1 MDFDALYIYGTNDTR
16 LGFQLFGQAGEP
28 RADVFNKWGFWWPL
42 FLTEQEANAVDPDGE
57 SIVFTYRE
65 YVYSDYAETIGLGTA
80 GNSVPFYM
88 PAYAFPGANHEFF
101 NYMLDNVPPIP
112 GGYAGHAPQGVL
124 NYDPRNAV
132 PGQNYKWLPQM
143 TNEYDMGWPDGF
155 GFIYTPASRVGNNE
169 DWILEFGGGDPNAQ
183 VAQWQ
188 LNRPPGDPLHV
199 PARGGLPGGGA
210 LFQNQP
216 IGVQK
221 GKTFKLQMDEPVPSF
236 VAPVIDNHML
246 GFGLDFVGGLHPF
259 RTIREARWFF
269 GLQAIWMGH
278 IRSSGNFDEQIA
290 RRPRW
295 NRSHCQPATNEG
307 DFRVGCW
314 LGPLPDEG
322 NPMRPRLIVRDPD
335 RPVPGAPNGIPI
347 INEDMFPEGIGPDHE
362 LRLNFPEY
370 LGMNASSLEE
380 VEANIDRQLSP
391 PRFARYWAEDIED
404 AHQQAVE
411 RERIVSL
418 LNSAVIPN
426 YVIGDGYSRRGF
438 NPSIWP
444 GGLNYGSWATYQQW
458 VLTMAE
464 AAWDGPRPRLAPG
477 INYDTVIKWESPY
490 SGSRSRLPTPEEVEA
505 EKNELV
511 YAGVNSAD
519 AEIRAH
525 SWRFFPKKA
534 QCFRL
539 RGSTL
544 GPESG
549 KIMLDQSLNAIK
561 TAEFTAAW
569 WTVPP
574 GYGIDFKRGHGN
586 WVWDPNL
593 PFPSL
598 DCSPRPCR
606 WKPGFGMGPWQP
618 WEEAGEAAPT
628 GWPVTPLRGNFD
640 NVKFTKGQPQYI
652 WGPNKDWQF
661 EFNVPF
667 DELGE
672 MIAGAMTQTVFLGE
686 GETNPGLDF
695 PKRLGQI

>member
-1 MDFDALYIYGTNDTR
+1 
-16 LGFQLFGQAGEP
+16 
-28 RADVFNKWGFWWPL
+28 
-42 FLTEQEANAVDPDGE
+42 
-57 SIVFTYRE
+57 
-65 YVYSDYAETIGLGTA
+65 
-80 GNSVPFYM
+80 
-88 PAYAFPGANHEFF
+88 
-101 NYMLDNVPPIP
+101 
-112 GGYAGHAPQGVL
+112 
-124 NYDPRNAV
+124 
-132 PGQNYKWLPQM
+132 
-143 TNEYDMGWPDGF
+143 
-155 GFIYTPASRVGNNE
+155 
-169 DWILEFGGGDPNAQ
+169 
-183 VAQWQ
+183 
-188 LNRPPGDPLHV
+188 
-199 PARGGLPGGGA
+199 
-210 LFQNQP
+210 
-216 IGVQK
+216 
-221 GKTFKLQMDEPVPSF
+221 
-236 VAPVIDNHML
+236 
-246 GFGLDFVGGLHPF
+246 
-259 RTIREARWFF
+259 
-269 GLQAIWMGH
+269 
-278 IRSSGNFDEQIA
+278 
-290 RRPRW
+290 
-295 NRSHCQPATNEG
+295 
-307 DFRVGCW
+307 
-314 LGPLPDEG
+314 
-322 NPMRPRLIVRDPD
+322 
-335 RPVPGAPNGIPI
+335 
-347 INEDMFPEGIGPDHE
+347 
-362 LRLNFPEY
+362 
-370 LGMNASSLEE
+370 
-380 VEANIDRQLSP
+380 
-391 PRFARYWAEDIED
+391 
-404 AHQQAVE
+404 
-411 RERIVSL
+411 
-418 LNSAVIPN
+418 
-426 YVIGDGYSRRGF
+426 
-438 NPSIWP
+438 
-444 GGLNYGSWATYQQW
+444 
-458 VLTMAE
+458 MAE

-672 MIAGAMTQTVFLGE
+672 MIAGALTQTVFLGE

>member
-1 MDFDALYIYGTNDTR
+1 MDFNALYIYGTNDTR
-16 LGFQLFGQAGEP
+16 WGFQLLGQAGAP
-28 RADVFNKWGFWWPL
+28 REDVFNKWGFWWPL
-42 FLTEQEANAVDPDGE
+42 FLSEEEANAVDPDNE
-57 SIVFTYRE
+57 SIAFTYRE

-80 GNSVPFYM
+80 GESVPFYM
-88 PAYAFPGANHEFF
+88 PAYAFAEPNSELF

-112 GGYAGHAPQGVL
+112 GGYAGHTPIGAA

-155 GFIYTPASRVGNNE
+155 GFINTGRSNVVNRA
-169 DWILEFGGGDPNAQ
+169 DWILEFGGGDPNAEPPQ
-183 VAQWQ
+183 WAQD
-188 LNRPPGDPLHV
+188 LPPDDPLHV
-199 PARGGLPGGGA
+199 PAGVGLGA
-210 LFQNQP
+210 LAQEQP
-216 IGVQK
+216 PGVRK

-236 VAPVIDNHML
+236 VAPIIDGHML
-246 GFGLDFVGGLHPF
+246 GFGIGAPPLGLNPF

-269 GLQAIWMGH
+269 ALQAIWMGH
-278 IRSSGNFDEQIA
+278 IRPGGTFDEQIA

-295 NRSHCQPATNEG
+295 NQRHCRINPSVG
-307 DFRVGCW
+307 DSRVGCW
-314 LGPLPDEG
+314 VGPLPDEG
-322 NPMRPRLIVRDPD
+322 NFTRPILRIRDP
-335 RPVPGAPNGIPI
+335 NGVI
-347 INEDMFPEGIGPDHE
+347 ISSEDMFPEGIGPNHE

-370 LGMNASSLEE
+370 LGMNASSVEE

-411 RERIVSL
+411 RERIVSS
-418 LNSAVIPN
+418 LNSVVIPN
-426 YVIGDGYSRRGF
+426 YVIGEGYTREGF
-438 NPSIWP
+438 DPRVWP
-444 GGLNYGSWATYQQW
+444 GGKAYGSWSTYQQW
-458 VLTMAE
+458 VLTMADS
-464 AAWDGPRPRLAPG
+464 AWDGPRPPN
-477 INYDTVIKWESPY
+477 IPDIDYDTVIKWESPY
-490 SGSRSRLPTPEEVEA
+490 SGSKSRLPTTEEVEA

-519 AEIRAH
+519 AELQAH
-525 SWRFFPKKA
+525 SWRFFPKKP

-539 RGSTL
+539 RGATL

-549 KIMLDQSLNAIK
+549 EIMLDQSLNAIK

-574 GYGIDFKRGHGN
+574 GYGIDFKKGHGN

-593 PFPSL
+593 PFPGI
-598 DCSPRPCR
+598 CR
-606 WKPGFGMGPWQP
+606 MGVDPICNAGWKPGFGMGPWQP

-652 WGPNKDWQF
+652 WAPGRNWAF

-667 DELGE
+667 DELGMMVGE
-672 MIAGAMTQTVFLGE
+672 NVTQTVLLGE

-695 PKRLGQI
+695 PSRLGQI